1 MLGTPGING
10 MPGNGH
16 GRPGMKQSK
25 LALFALFCFVATST
39 ANKQL
44 KLCISSIKFI
54 FKLK

>member
-25 LALFALFCFVATST
+25 LALFALFCFVAIST
-39 ANKQL
+39 AP
-44 KLCISSIKFI
+44 
-54 FKLK
+54 